1 MPPEPVNCRL
11 IHHRGAEQMS
21 LRSLF
26 RRSTRSAAVHDAYA
40 VVVQQAR
47 DSRFFGELEV
57 PDTVDGRFEMVALH
71 AFLVLRR
78 LKGGSRET
86 SDFGQALFD
95 VMFEDMDVSL
105 REMGAGDMGVGKRV
119 KAMVQ
124 AFYGRVAAYEAGLAN
139 GSDALE
145 EALRRNVYRGV
156 EPGDASVRALA
167 GYIDRQD
174 RHLSTVAPDDIVAG
188 RYAFA

>member
-1 MPPEPVNCRL
+1 
-11 IHHRGAEQMS
+11 MS

-26 RRSTRSAAVHDAYA
+26 RRSTRPVAVHDVYA
-40 VVVQQAR
+40 QVVQQAR
-47 DSRFFGELEV
+47 DTRFFKEMEV

-78 LKGGSRET
+78 LKGGSREA
-86 SDFGQALFD
+86 SEFGQALFD
-95 VMFEDMDVSL
+95 EMFEDMDVSL

-124 AFYGRVAAYEAGLAN
+124 AFYGRVAAYEGGLAS
-139 GSDALE
+139 GSEALE

-156 EPGDASVRALA
+156 EAGAEAVRALA
-167 GYIDRQD
+167 GYIERQD
-174 RHLSTVAPDDIVAG
+174 RHLATVAPDEIVAG
-188 RYAFA
+188 RVAFA